1 MTQTMKTLTEAV
13 RIATGLPDA
22 GPRPGQRTL
31 TEDIEEALKNT
42 GHVVGS
48 APTGLGK
55 SMALLAPAMTA
66 AAVDGSR
73 TIISTESLSLLAQ
86 IFKKDAPV
94 AAEAC
99 NRVTGI
105 RPTVALLKGF
115 SNYVCLAAV
124 RETAETLTDTVG
136 QRLSSA
142 KLRAKLKSKAKGG
155 IQYIDGRPFD
165 PRDGVPLLDW
175 ALGLAEDE
183 LGDRQSYEG
192 AMSNE
197 LWAMVSVGPSEC
209 VGDSCPLFEA
219 CKPRNARLLAA
230 DADIVVTNHSMLA
243 VQAAKGV
250 PVLIGNK
257 NLGEFD
263 TIMVDE
269 AHALPAS
276 VRSAGASEVSPA
288 SVISIVKTIMRS
300 LDGEE
305 SKVSKLI
312 KEGQA
317 LAVEL
322 NDELKATAASI
333 GGKEEVFRLVDG
345 VNPVENTGEML
356 IAWARSVKN
365 AIEPLTKSANMK
377 AKLKAN
383 RANGRVDA
391 FIASVNSVTL
401 HRIGTA
407 RWITEKDPR
416 RDNRPKYWAAESS
429 PVNVG
434 GLLQANLWTAPIEVD
449 EEDPMVQAMREAGEP
464 IEESG
469 ERRPLTVIAVSATLP
484 NRFGYQSGL
493 DADNVDYPSPFD
505 TAYGRSLL
513 YVPRV
518 EPEDYDAMYPYW
530 EPGRGKARFN
540 TKLHYAWAAEKNV
553 DLVEANLGSAL
564 ILSATGDGG
573 KIYAQ
578 HLRRAAKGRWNVYSQ
593 WDGMPTEQL
602 VKTWREDVTGVLVG
616 TKSLMTGTDAPG
628 ETCTLVSIDR
638 MPRAAGN
645 PVDDAR
651 VEIIMDSMQVD
662 YWSAANYVYV
672 TDAALLLEQAA
683 GRLIR
688 AMNDSGMFAV
698 LDPRFLKK
706 GPATYSEPARQIY
719 KKAVRRF
726 STVTS
731 DLEVAVDYL
740 RASSEAK
747 SLGMAA

>member
-31 TEDIEEALKNT
+31 TEDIEEALATT

-105 RPTVALLKGF
+105 RPSVALLKGF

-124 RETAETLTDTVG
+124 REVAETVTDTVG
-136 QRLSSA
+136 QRLSTP
-142 KLRAKLKSKAKGG
+142 KLRARLKGKAKGG

-165 PRDGVPLLDW
+165 PSVGVPLLDW
-175 ALGLAEDE
+175 ALGLGEDE

-192 AMSNE
+192 AMTGE
-197 LWAMVSVGPSEC
+197 LWDMVSVGPSEC
-209 VGDSCPLFEA
+209 IGESCPIFDA
-219 CKPRNARLLAA
+219 CKPRNARTLAA
-230 DADIVVTNHSMLA
+230 EADIVVTNHSMLA

-257 NLGEFD
+257 KLGEFN

-269 AHALPAS
+269 AHALPAN
-276 VRSAGASEVSPA
+276 VRSAGASEISSA
-288 SVISIVKTIMRS
+288 TVIGLVRGIMRS
-300 LDGEE
+300 LDPEE
-305 SKVSKLI
+305 SATSKLI

-317 LAVEL
+317 LAIEL
-322 NDELKATAASI
+322 NDELKAAAARI
-333 GGKEEVFRLVDG
+333 GGKEEVFRLKDG
-345 VNPVENTGEML
+345 DDPLENTGEML
-356 IAWARSVKN
+356 IGWAKSVKN
-365 AIEPLTKSANMK
+365 KMEPLVKSANMK
-377 AKLKAN
+377 AQLKA
-383 RANGRVDA
+383 RKMNGRLDA
-391 FIASVNSVTL
+391 FIAAVNTVKT
-401 HRIGTA
+401 HRLGTA
-407 RWITEKDPR
+407 RWIAEKDPK
-416 RDNRPKYWAAESS
+416 RDGRPPYWAAESS

-434 GLLQANLWTAPIEVD
+434 GLLQANLWTAPVEVD
-449 EEDPMVQAMREAGEP
+449 EEDPEVQAMRELGVEP
-464 IEESG
+464 DENV
-469 ERRPLTVIAVSATLP
+469 ERRPLAVVAVSATLP
-484 NRFGYQSGL
+484 NRFGYQAGL
-493 DADNVDYPSPFD
+493 EADNVDYPSPFD

-513 YVPRV
+513 FVPTV
-518 EPEDYDAMYPYW
+518 SSEEMPEMYPYW

-540 TKLHYAWAAEKNV
+540 TKLHYAWAAKKNAELV
-553 DLVEANLGSAL
+553 DANLGSAL
-564 ILSATGDGG
+564 ILSATSEGG
-573 KIYAQ
+573 KLYAKE
-578 HLRRAAKGRWNVYSQ
+578 LKRAAQGRWNVYSQ

-602 VKTWREDVTGVLVG
+602 VKAWRADVTGVLVG

-651 VEIIMDSMQVD
+651 VEIIMESMQTD

-688 AMNDSGMFAV
+688 AMGDSGMFAV

-706 GPATYSEPARQIY
+706 GPTTYSEPARLIY

-726 STVTS
+726 TS
-731 DLEVAVDYL
+731 MTTDTAAALEFL
-740 RASSEAK
+740 RKNAETK
-747 SLGMAA
+747 ELGMAA